1 MEKDLDGMLLS
12 INNSV
17 ATLTFN
23 DPATLNAISMKILTA
38 FKAAL
43 DIVENPENNVRCLIL
58 TGAGRGFSAGA
69 NIAGGDD
76 NATPRDPKAPI
87 DAGAVLETHYH
98 PLMRR
103 LRNLH
108 CPIVTAVNGAA
119 AGVGMSFALMGD
131 MVLASKSSFFLQAFR
146 RIGLVPDGGATW
158 LLPRLIGI
166 ARAKELAIMGDRLP
180 AEKALE
186 WGLINRVCEDD
197 QLMNDAVALATDLAQ
212 GPMALG
218 LIRDLMTAS
227 IDHTY
232 EEQLNMERQY
242 QLRAGQSKDFSEG
255 VRAFIEKRPTKFTG
269 Q

>member
-12 INNSV
+12 INDSI

-23 DPATLNAISMKILTA
+23 DPTTLNAISMKILVA

-43 DIVENPENNVRCLIL
+43 DIVEDPENDVRCLIL

-69 NIAGGDD
+69 NIAGDD
-76 NATPRDPKAPI
+76 SSANGGSKGPI

-131 MVLASKSSFFLQAFR
+131 MVLASNSAFFLQAFR

-158 LLPRLIGI
+158 LLPRLVGM

-186 WGLINRVCEDD
+186 WGLINRVCSDNE
-197 QLMNDAVALATDLAQ
+197 LMNETIALAKDLAQ

-218 LIRDLMTAS
+218 LIRDLMSAS
-227 IDHTY
+227 IDNTY

-242 QLRAGQSKDFSEG
+242 QLRAGRSSDFIEG
-255 VRAFIEKRPTKFTG
+255 VSAFIEKRPAKFSG
-269 Q
+269 R